1 MPADCSTEL
10 STFLCSLN
18 HVDWFKNLG
27 NKLSSDISVITNQYL
42 DVTGHGSAPIKIPKN
57 WEAAK
62 IAAKSAK
69 NLAMNGSTELATRR
83 TLKEQAIAAQ
93 MPRNCD
99 NLLNLSF
106 DQISKIAHKI
116 TINVPTELSSGCK
129 TDFLPK
135 AAAGAVAEAAY
146 DNVLWLLAE
155 GASDHPVHLK
165 FQLFSKGRWPIGLK
179 EKSFYLW

>member
-1 MPADCSTEL
+1 M
-10 STFLCSLN
+10 
-18 HVDWFKNLG
+18 DWFKNLG

-42 DVTGHGSAPIKIPKN
+42 DVTGHGSVPIKIPQN
-57 WEAAK
+57 SEAAK

-69 NLAMNGSTELATRR
+69 SLAMNGLTELGMRR
-83 TLKEQAIAAQ
+83 ILKGQAIAAQ

-106 DQISKIAHKI
+106 EQISKIAHKI
-116 TINVPTELSSGCK
+116 TVNVPAELSSDCN
-129 TDFLPK
+129 TDLFLPK